1 MKRCLS
7 CGTDFEAETWRCP
20 ACEVEPPLIGGFRSF
35 AEEPVSEDEAF
46 DRHSFELLA
55 SLEPKS
61 FWFRSRNR
69 LVVHALE
76 RYFPNARSFH
86 ELGCGSGF
94 VLAGLRD
101 AHPRLEL
108 SGSELF
114 RAGLEV
120 ASRRL
125 GDGVPLEQI
134 DGRTIPYTAEFDV
147 VGAFDVLEHVEDD
160 ERVLAEIHR
169 AVRPGGGVLITVP
182 QHPRLWS
189 AADDYARHVRRYT
202 RAELVGKLER
212 AGFEPVR
219 VTSFVSL
226 LLPLFALSRL
236 TKRSTDEPY
245 DPETE
250 YRATARIDR
259 ALEHALTVE
268 RGLIRLGAR
277 LPAGGSL
284 LAVARR

>member
-1 MKRCLS
+1 MKRCLA
-7 CGTDFEAETWRCP
+7 CTTEFEAAGWRCP
-20 ACEVEPPLIGGFRSF
+20 SCGVEPPVVGGFRSF
-35 AEEPVSEDEAF
+35 AEEPECEDEAF

-55 SLEPKS
+55 ALEPAS

-76 RYFPNARSFH
+76 RYFPEATSFH

-94 VLAGLRD
+94 VLSGVRQSIL
-101 AHPRLEL
+101 RLEL

-114 RAGLEV
+114 LSGLEV
-120 ASRRL
+120 AAKRL
-125 GDGVPLEQI
+125 GEVPLLQI
-134 DGRTIPYTAEFDV
+134 DGRELPFTAEFDV
-147 VGAFDVLEHVEDD
+147 AGAFDVLEHIEED
-160 ERVLAEIHR
+160 ERVLTELHR
-169 AVRPGGGVLITVP
+169 AVKPGGGVLVTVP

-202 RAELVGKLER
+202 RKELVAKLER
-212 AGFEPVR
+212 AGFEPLL

-236 TKRSTDEPY
+236 TKRPSEEPY

-250 YRATARIDR
+250 YRATAAIDKTLERVLSVER
-259 ALEHALTVE
+259 ALIR
-268 RGLIRLGAR
+268 RGVRF
-277 LPAGGSL
+277 PAGGSL